1 MRLHH
6 FTHFGFV
13 ALVFTSAC
21 EGGQTGDLSGEHPNT
36 GTETYGGC
44 EEHQQKLADFDT
56 MTDSGSAEQVLAYAE
71 KSFDTPISWK
81 EAPEGQAW
89 TAGPESGTGTLHLDV
104 ARGESAYVLTYTH
117 KANDSGIELGS
128 ICPPPQLG
136 VEVHVNVTTDGGA
149 LAESYDTLLRTS
161 APGVATLR
169 VPIDLTELGGSLTV
183 SSSMAGAKLVQ
194 MSLDATLMAEGTSGR
209 ISGIQQVDSGTGAS
223 SASSASQAVLAVW
236 PDSAACQ
243 QLFQDGAGLG
253 VMVEQTAL
261 GVSGTDTLA
270 SVALAQPTS
279 IAWMDGTESTL
290 TVAIESTG
298 DGCFRVSSLP
308 VEAGGGATV
317 TYPVTI
323 KAKSEDGRL
332 DGSYTGQVTVSG
344 SGSERTVT
352 AAAYLD
358 VSVDD
363 VAKSGF
369 ADASVPTGS
378 DGLRLRIESIFSD
391 GSVSGTVQLFSVE
404 NPPCLTEPVTPMA
417 TPGGGMS
424 VPGCAGQSQTRLEG
438 ASWPR

>member
-13 ALVFTSAC
+13 ALVLTSAC
-21 EGGQTGDLSGEHPNT
+21 EGGQTGDLSGEHPGN
-36 GTETYGGC
+36 GTETNGGC
-44 EEHQQKLADFDT
+44 EEHKQKLADFDT
-56 MTDSGSAEQVLAYAE
+56 MTNAGSAEQVLAYAE
-71 KSFDTPISWK
+71 KSFDAPISWK
-81 EAPEGQAW
+81 EAPAGQAW

-104 ARGESAYVLTYTH
+104 ARGESAYSLTYTQ

-136 VEVHVNVTTDGGA
+136 VEVHVNVTTEGGA
-149 LAESYDTLLRTS
+149 LAESYDTMLRTS

-169 VPIDLTELGGSLTV
+169 VPVDLTKLGGSLTV
-183 SSSMAGAKLVQ
+183 SSSIAGAKLVQ

-209 ISGIQQVDSGTGAS
+209 ISGIQQIDSGTG
-223 SASSASQAVLAVW
+223 ASSASQAVLAVW

-253 VMVEQTAL
+253 VTVEQAAL

-290 TVAIESTG
+290 TVAIEATG
-298 DGCFRVSSLP
+298 DGCFRVNSLP

-332 DGSYTGQVTVSG
+332 DGTYAGQVTVSG

-352 AAAYLD
+352 ATAYLD

-369 ADASVPTGS
+369 ADVSVPTGS

-391 GSVSGTVQLFSVE
+391 GTASGTVQLFSVE